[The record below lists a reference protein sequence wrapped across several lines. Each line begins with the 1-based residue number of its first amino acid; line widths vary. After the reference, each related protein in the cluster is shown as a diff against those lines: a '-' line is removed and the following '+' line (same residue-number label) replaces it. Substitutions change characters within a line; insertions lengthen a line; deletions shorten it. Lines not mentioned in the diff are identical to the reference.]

1 MDSSRRNRLSLN
13 KSSSNVMPL
22 LRSILECAAEPD
34 ASNVSSVAKEADR
47 TRVPGRIYVSGL
59 HHQMHDG
66 VKPAV
71 KHTVKHTVKH
81 DVSRARIP
89 PKTPPRNTGHS
100 IIGYPPPLTGGK
112 HCVERKTVASERGVS
127 TDFVT

>member
-1 MDSSRRNRLSLN
+1 MSKKMDSSKRNRLSLN
-13 KSSSNVMPL
+13 KSSSNMMPL
-22 LRSILECAAEPD
+22 LRSILECAAEP
-34 ASNVSSVAKEADR
+34 AAANVSSVAKEADR
-47 TRVPGRIYVSGL
+47 TRVPGPIYVSGL
-59 HHQMHDG
+59 QHQMHDG
-66 VKPAV
+66 VKHAV
-71 KHTVKHTVKH
+71 KHDVKH